1 MISCLIIE
9 SAMNYSVYDTE
20 TELPGDMTNSLG
32 DQVGN
37 KEPGPCGEQSHVT
50 WVLEALYVKGL
61 KWYFITWSLLC
72 VQASLTCPNF
82 PSLMRP
88 PVRLD

>member
-1 MISCLIIE
+1 MISCLITE

-32 DQVGN
+32 DRVGN

-61 KWYFITWSLLC
+61 KWDFISNGEPLKVLNW
-72 VQASLTCPNF
+72 NI
-82 PSLMRP
+82 
-88 PVRLD
+88 RLG